1 MAKYD
6 KQIPQDPD
14 IEDPDDIAVTIEL
27 EDGTVME
34 YGILTIFTVN
44 EQDYIALLPFDEKG
58 QLKTDTPAL
67 LYRYYEDDKENGSI
81 EYIESDEEYEAVE
94 QAYFSFLKEEGL

>member
-6 KQIPQDPD
+6 NQIPQDPD
-14 IEDPDDIAVTIEL
+14 IEDPDDIAVTIEM
-27 EDGTVME
+27 EDGSVKE

-44 EQDYIALLPFDEKG
+44 EQDYIALLPFDEKD

-67 LYRYYEDDKENGSI
+67 LYRYYEDEEENGSI
-81 EYIESDEEYEAVE
+81 EFIESDDEYELVE